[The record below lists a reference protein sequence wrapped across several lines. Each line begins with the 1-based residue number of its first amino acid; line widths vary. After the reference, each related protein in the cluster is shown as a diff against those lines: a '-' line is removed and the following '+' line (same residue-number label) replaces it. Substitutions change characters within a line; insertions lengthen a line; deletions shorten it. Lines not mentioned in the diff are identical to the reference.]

1 MVKRC
6 REKTQT
12 QTLSHMIHATFE
24 FKNLKSTPELDSA
37 HQAQTLLLKFS
48 LETIILDLT
57 WQTQ

>member
-12 QTLSHMIHATFE
+12 QTLSHMIHAAFE
-24 FKNLKSTPELDSA
+24 FKTLKSAPKLNST

-48 LETIILDLT
+48 
-57 WQTQ
+57 